1 MCHLKLSQEWPP
13 HFFLLLSL
21 LQVSDCTEQHVAC
34 GVTLSLNCV
43 PLCCVFVCGWFKSVT
58 IICCYR
64 TFAGVSCH
72 LISLVKE
79 VSLPLLCSHLGGE
92 IESCRDVI
100 SSGHLTAALSSL
112 LELSCR
118 ACSQMFWYF
127 FDFCNSFYIKIKVQ
141 AIHLCLHT
149 AQVFIML
156 VPDPCRLLPN
166 SLTCNQADFTE
177 IFCTEISCP

>member
-1 MCHLKLSQEWPP
+1 MSHCAACLYVGGSSPLLSSAVIA
-13 HFFLLLSL
+13 LLLES
-21 LQVSDCTEQHVAC
+21 HA
-34 GVTLSLNCV
+34 
-43 PLCCVFVCGWFKSVT
+43 
-58 IICCYR
+58 I
-64 TFAGVSCH
+64 

-149 AQVFIML
+149 AQIFVML
-156 VPDPCRLLPN
+156 VPDPCRLLSN